1 MKITENDFRS
11 DTIDKVKVEMA
22 KSGAN
27 YVINDSEDNS
37 DDFLQ
42 FLFVGI
48 HEGQEVLFDAAAYT
62 LHLHHE
68 SELYDAAEREA
79 IKRFPEYR
87 ALILKG
93 IEVQEGMLPAALEEE
108 IGIYLT
114 ETMMDM
120 EEEEAI
126 KVKENLELDDELDFR
141 VGLDIS
147 LHVEKITPNVVEK
160 FIRDFNSGTLKLDPT
175 LYSFQSDEEDEE

>member
-1 MKITENDFRS
+1 MKITEDDFRS
-11 DTIDKVKVEMA
+11 DTIEKVKDELA
-22 KSGAN
+22 KSGAS
-27 YVINDSEDNS
+27 YVVNDCEDNS
-37 DDFLQ
+37 EDFLQ
-42 FLFVGI
+42 FLFIGK
-48 HEGQEVLFDAAAYT
+48 HEGKEVLFDAAAYT

-68 SELYDAAEREA
+68 SELYDTAEREA

-93 IEVQEGMLPAALEEE
+93 VEVQEGMLPAALEEE

-114 ETMMDM
+114 ETMMDL

-126 KVKENLELDDELDFR
+126 KVKENLELDDELDHR

-147 LHVEKITPNVVEK
+147 LHVEKISPQVVEK
-160 FIRDFNSGTLKLDPT
+160 FIREFNSGTLKLDPT
-175 LYSFQSDEEDEE
+175 LYSFQSDDEDEE